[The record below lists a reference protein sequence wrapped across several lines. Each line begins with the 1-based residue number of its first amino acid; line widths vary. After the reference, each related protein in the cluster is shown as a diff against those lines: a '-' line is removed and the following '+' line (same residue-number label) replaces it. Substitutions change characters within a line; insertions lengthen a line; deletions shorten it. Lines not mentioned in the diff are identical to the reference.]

1 MMPHLAR
8 SRVTKA
14 LTDANL
20 AASFAAAE
28 ARLDAVRPCVVIGA
42 EAARTAAGQSAALTA
57 VVTARKCFGRVQLAG
72 DGLHTSLLQ
81 PLLVGATLG
90 TAAHAL
96 GANVAATIDSGT
108 THLVRIGNVA
118 PWHGWQVFTWWNR
131 WLAGTRPFYQPTGSA
146 SLALAGMFAGALAI
160 RQIFAHVRNVTP
172 PRDETVSLW
181 EPDQATSPDRI
192 GPARCTIPNRLWLV
206 GLGHLGQAF
215 VWGLLTL
222 PFQGQRYIVLQ
233 DDQWIGVENEPT
245 SLLVNTDNIG
255 RRKVRVAAGW
265 LDHAGWTT
273 ELIERRHLGD
283 IRRTDQDPT
292 ILLAGLDD
300 VRPRRIL
307 AAHGF
312 DYMIDAGIGRGARDF
327 ESLQIRTIPAGAPV
341 EGLWLDQPQQS
352 QRERLMSQDAYTDL
366 EREIGQCGVIPFAD
380 ASVSVPFVGAAT
392 AALAL
397 AQLARLGAM
406 SPAPALLQLELGSPA
421 MVIGGEA
428 IAAPATFLGGET
440 FMLG

>member
-1 MMPHLAR
+1 MTPHLAR

-42 EAARTAAGQSAALTA
+42 EAARTAAGQSAALTS

-72 DGLHTSLLQ
+72 DGLHTPLLQ

-90 TAAHAL
+90 TAANAL
-96 GANVAATIDSGT
+96 GASVVATIDPGT
-108 THLVRIGNVA
+108 THLVRIDNAV

-131 WLAGTRPFYQPTGSA
+131 WLAGTRPFHQPTGGA
-146 SLALAGMFAGALAI
+146 SLALAGMFAGGLAI
-160 RQIFAHVRNVTP
+160 RQIFAQVRNGTP
-172 PRDETVSLW
+172 PRDEIVSLW
-181 EPDQATSPDRI
+181 EPDQIVRPDRV

-206 GLGHLGQAF
+206 GLGHLGQAI

-222 PFQGQRYIVLQ
+222 PFQGERYIVLQ
-233 DDQWIGVENEPT
+233 DDQWISVENEPT
-245 SLLVNTDNIG
+245 SLLVNTNDIG
-255 RRKVRVAAGW
+255 RRKVRVAASW

-283 IRRTDQDPT
+283 IRRTDHDPA

-300 VRPRRIL
+300 VHPRRIL

-312 DYMIDAGIGRGARDF
+312 DYMIDAGIGRGTRDF
-327 ESLQIRTIPAGAPV
+327 ESLQIRTIPAGASI
-341 EGLWLDQPQQS
+341 EDLWLDQPQQS
-352 QRERLMSQDAYTDL
+352 QRERLMSQGAYADL
-366 EREIGQCGVIPFAD
+366 EREIGQCGVIPLAD

-392 AALAL
+392 AALML

-406 SPAPALLQLELGSPA
+406 SHAQALLQLELGSPA

-428 IAAPATFLGGET
+428 AAAPAAFLGGET
-440 FMLG
+440 FILG

>member
-1 MMPHLAR
+1 MTPHLAR

-20 AASFAAAE
+20 AASFTAAE
-28 ARLDAVRPCVVIGA
+28 ARLDAVHPCVVIGA
-42 EAARTAAGQSAALTA
+42 EAALTAAGQCAALTA
-57 VVTARKCFGRVQLAG
+57 IVTARKCFGRVQLAG
-72 DGLHTSLLQ
+72 EGLDAPLLQ
-81 PLLVGATLG
+81 PLLIGATLG
-90 TAAHAL
+90 TAAQGL
-96 GANVAATIDSGT
+96 GAYVAAAIDPGT
-108 THLVRIGNVA
+108 THLVRIGNA
-118 PWHGWQVFTWWNR
+118 IPWHGWQVFTWWNR
-131 WLAGTRPFYQPTGSA
+131 WLAGTRLFHQPIGSA
-146 SLALAGMFAGALAI
+146 SFALAGMFAGALAV
-160 RQIFAHVRNVTP
+160 RQIFAHVRSGTP

-181 EPDQATSPDRI
+181 EPDRTASPDRI
-192 GPARCTIPNRLWLV
+192 GPARCTMPNRLWLV

-215 VWGLLTL
+215 VWGLLAL
-222 PFQGQRYIVLQ
+222 PFLAERHVVLQ

-245 SLLVNTDNIG
+245 SLLVNMDDIG
-255 RRKVRVAAGW
+255 FRKVRVAARW

-283 IRRTDQDPT
+283 IRRTDHDPA

-300 VRPRRIL
+300 VRSRRIL

-327 ESLQIRTIPAGAPV
+327 ESLQIRTIPAGVPI
-341 EGLWLDQPQQS
+341 EGLWLDQPQIS
-352 QRERLMSQDAYTDL
+352 QRERLITQDAYAAL
-366 EREIGQCGVIPFAD
+366 EQEVGQCGVVPLAD

-406 SPAPALLQLELGSPA
+406 APAAALLQLELAAPA
-421 MVIGGEA
+421 MVIGGGS
-428 IAAPATFLGGET
+428 IAAPDSFLGGET
-440 FMLG
+440 FALA

>member
-1 MMPHLAR
+1 MTHHLAR

-20 AASFAAAE
+20 ATSFTAAE
-28 ARLDAVRPCVVIGA
+28 ARLDAVCPTVVLGA
-42 EAARTAAGQSAALTA
+42 EAAGTPAGQSAALTA

-72 DGLHTSLLQ
+72 EGLDTPLLQ

-90 TAAHAL
+90 AAALAL
-96 GANVAATIDSGT
+96 GANVAMTIDPGT
-108 THLVRIGNVA
+108 THLVRIGNAA

-131 WLAGTRPFYQPTGSA
+131 WLAGTSRFHRPTGSA

-160 RQIFAHVRNVTP
+160 RQIFAHVRSGTP

-181 EPDQATSPDRI
+181 QPDRAASPDRI
-192 GPARCTIPNRLWLV
+192 GPGRCTIPSRLWLV

-222 PFQGQRYIVLQ
+222 PFQGERYVILQ
-233 DDQWIGVENEPT
+233 DDQWIGIENEPT
-245 SLLVNTDNIG
+245 SLLVNTDDIG
-255 RRKVRVAAGW
+255 RRKVRVAARW

-283 IRRTDQDPT
+283 IRRTDHDPA

-312 DYMIDAGIGRGARDF
+312 DYMIDAGIGRGTRDF
-327 ESLQIRTIPAGAPV
+327 ESLQIRTIPAGAPTN
-341 EGLWLDQPQQS
+341 GLWRDQS
-352 QRERLMSQDAYTDL
+352 QHYHRERLMAQEAYVAL
-366 EREIGQCGVIPFAD
+366 EQHVGQCGVVPLLD
-380 ASVSVPFVGAAT
+380 ASVSVPFVGAITAT
-392 AALAL
+392 LAL

-406 SPAPALLQLELGSPA
+406 EPAAALLQLELGAPA
-421 MVIGGEA
+421 MVIGGDA
-428 IAAPATFLGGET
+428 TDSPPTFLGGET
-440 FMLG
+440 FILS